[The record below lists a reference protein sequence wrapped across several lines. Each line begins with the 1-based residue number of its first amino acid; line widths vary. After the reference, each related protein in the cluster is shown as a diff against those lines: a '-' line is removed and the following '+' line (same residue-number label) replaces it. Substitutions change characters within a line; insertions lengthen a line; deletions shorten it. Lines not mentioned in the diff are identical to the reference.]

1 MTLRNNILFEKPFD
15 EDFYRSV
22 LSACA
27 LEADIELLQGG
38 EMTEIG
44 EKVSGQKSSNVEQPI
59 VTKWECVPVSGVVS
73 VLFTD
78 KATAKAIRFIMG

>member
-22 LSACA
+22 LAACA

-44 EKVSGQKSSNVEQPI
+44 EKVSGQKSSNVKQPI
-59 VTKWECVPVSGVVS
+59 VTKWECVPVSVC
-73 VLFTD
+73 
-78 KATAKAIRFIMG
+78 FIQ